1 MLLVQGRHD
10 HDTYTLTSIAHIHK
24 QKHSVAGDEARDGVD
39 QLLGPLPCGGVH
51 VQFSR
56 ITATTLYTDKVETQY
71 NIH

>member
-1 MLLVQGRHD
+1 MHK
-10 HDTYTLTSIAHIHK
+10 HILAL
-24 QKHSVAGDEARDGVD
+24 QRSVAGDEARDGVD